1 MRRLRLLSAV
11 ALLSL
16 LLSACDPFNESSMD
30 EGSDEPVAASAEVS
44 AGVATTD
51 QLQRGSDVLARGLTL
66 LTERYVGGADA
77 GMLMAASQTGAWS
90 AIAETGVVPRDVDAP
105 APKTTVGESL
115 QTFRLRYLR
124 TATRYASKVDPVW
137 LSHEMLRKAADSLD
151 DCHTGFLSAKQ
162 VRDQAQRMS
171 GTTQFGGVG
180 VIIRRA
186 PDNVGFLVIEVFDDS
201 PAQKAGLKPG
211 DRIVSVDDEN
221 LTGRGIEQVVQLVRG
236 QEGTTVT
243 LGVARAGQ
251 DQPAGVQMTRAQVA
265 APILK
270 AQIIDGTV
278 GYLRFYSFPEP
289 LTGQVD
295 QALREFDRRDIR
307 AVIVDLRD
315 NSGGQLDVVT
325 KLTSRF
331 VKDGPLFQGVSTT
344 GEKRV
349 YQADGSYWREKPL
362 VVLTNAGTAS
372 GGEIFA
378 AAVKEHRAGVLIGT
392 TTAGCVSTGQG
403 FPLPD
408 GSALEIATNRV
419 LTGIGGVEL
428 NKVGVSPNVQV
439 PVTPTDVVSERELQL
454 AKALEIIQRG

>member
-1 MRRLRLLSAV
+1 
-11 ALLSL
+11 
-16 LLSACDPFNESSMD
+16 
-30 EGSDEPVAASAEVS
+30 
-44 AGVATTD
+44 
-51 QLQRGSDVLARGLTL
+51 
-66 LTERYVGGADA
+66 
-77 GMLMAASQTGAWS
+77 
-90 AIAETGVVPRDVDAP
+90 
-105 APKTTVGESL
+105 
-115 QTFRLRYLR
+115 
-124 TATRYASKVDPVW
+124 
-137 LSHEMLRKAADSLD
+137 
-151 DCHTGFLSAKQ
+151 
-162 VRDQAQRMS
+162 
-171 GTTQFGGVG
+171 
-180 VIIRRA
+180 
-186 PDNVGFLVIEVFDDS
+186 
-201 PAQKAGLKPG
+201 
-211 DRIVSVDDEN
+211 
-221 LTGRGIEQVVQLVRG
+221 
-236 QEGTTVT
+236 
-243 LGVARAGQ
+243 
-251 DQPAGVQMTRAQVA
+251 MTRAQVA

-295 QALREFDRRDIR
+295 QALREFDRRDVR